1 MRLRY
6 LTPALLVAL
15 IGYAIWR
22 YLGAIMYAGIVW
34 GAWRMLRARTAPRYM
49 RRKTRRVNIAGWA
62 DALTGVV
69 IAWNTRGMST
79 SKREPVEPGPKPVY
93 SLRPARP
100 WWSARSRAGS
110 WSRTTDRRSRRGA

>member
-1 MRLRY
+1 
-6 LTPALLVAL
+6 
-15 IGYAIWR
+15 
-22 YLGAIMYAGIVW
+22 
-34 GAWRMLRARTAPRYM
+34 M

-100 WWSARSRAGS
+100 SQ
-110 WSRTTDRRSRRGA
+110 TTAEDPKWDDPHWPFRGDRG